1 MNQDQLNNIERTLG
15 ILLGKIDGINQRLD
29 TSNGRIGKLE
39 DQENCIKSEIDQIK
53 GKSVILGS
61 VAAVVVSVGLAVF
74 NWLLG
79 K

>member
-15 ILLGKIDGINQRLD
+15 ILLGKVDGINQRLD
-29 TSNGRIGKLE
+29 TSNGRIRKLE

-74 NWLLG
+74 NWLLS